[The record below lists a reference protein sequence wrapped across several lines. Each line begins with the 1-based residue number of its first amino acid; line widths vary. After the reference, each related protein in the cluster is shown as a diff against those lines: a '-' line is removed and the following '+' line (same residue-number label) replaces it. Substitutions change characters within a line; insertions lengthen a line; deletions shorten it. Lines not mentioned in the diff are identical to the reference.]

1 MRATRSW
8 SHRQELSSARCIRC
22 RCEKPSFLRRLVPGV
37 SRDSWSAYSA
47 LGAAPTL
54 EHAVNRT
61 GKAPPQER
69 EIVLG
74 EDFEGFYDEDL
85 KG

>member
-1 MRATRSW
+1 M
-8 SHRQELSSARCIRC
+8 
-22 RCEKPSFLRRLVPGV
+22 
-37 SRDSWSAYSA
+37 D
-47 LGAAPTL
+47 
-54 EHAVNRT
+54 RT